1 MNTERMN
8 HENEIT
14 IEVEEL
20 EAKITPDQLA
30 TFLD

>member
-8 HENEIT
+8 QVEEIA

-20 EAKITPDQLA
+20 EAKITPQSSA
-30 TFLD
+30 TFID